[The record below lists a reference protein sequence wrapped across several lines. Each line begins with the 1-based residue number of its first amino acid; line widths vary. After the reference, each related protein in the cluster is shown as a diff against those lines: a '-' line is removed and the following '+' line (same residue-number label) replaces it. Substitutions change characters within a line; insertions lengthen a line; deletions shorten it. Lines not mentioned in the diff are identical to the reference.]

1 MKAKRSRKAASVLLR
16 GENVSLIFLRQ
27 SMKNMKMVEKLMVM
41 KKSNVGKDTASS
53 VLL

>member
-16 GENVSLIFLRQ
+16 GENVSLILFSSKHEKALL
-27 SMKNMKMVEKLMVM
+27 VEKLMAM
-41 KKSNVGKDTASS
+41 KKSNVGKDTVSS